1 MTSRTSKWYQK
12 KKKDPDFHEEYKR
25 KQKLYYHRRKHK
37 SEIPDYGYANCKFCK
52 TEFKKSRHVH
62 YFCSRPCADK
72 FRNKTSIIPKLKIK
86 RTPEE
91 IKLARKK
98 WKDNYWERLKATDP
112 EKYKIM
118 LAKNRLARKKWKDN
132 YWKKLKDTDP
142 EKYKIMLAKARL
154 ATKQWK
160 LNNKNPEKIKKQ
172 LIAERRWKHN
182 KEKTD
187 PIYRI
192 KERLRSYLSRS
203 IKGVIKKNSKTEKIV
218 GTSFKDLVSHLEK
231 QFKPGM
237 TLSNYGKW
245 HIDHIKPVSKY
256 DLTKPGELEK
266 CFHYTNLQPMWA
278 IDNIKKS
285 NKY

>member
-1 MTSRTSKWYQK
+1 MISRTSKWYQK

-52 TEFKKSRHVH
+52 TEFKKSRYVH

-98 WKDNYWERLKATDP
+98 WKDNYW
-112 EKYKIM
+112 
-118 LAKNRLARKKWKDN
+118 
-132 YWKKLKDTDP
+132 KKLKDEDP
-142 EKYKIMLAKARL
+142 KKHELMLKKTREATRKWKA
-154 ATKQWK
+154 A
-160 LNNKNPEKIKKQ
+160 NKTNKKKQ
-172 LIAERRWKHN
+172 KDAERRWKRN

-192 KERLRSYLSRS
+192 QERLRSYLSRS